1 MNNYKQITEYRTGMQ
16 MNRRHFLKKCAG
28 VAGAFV
34 LSNRALQF
42 RIGRPPNFVFIL
54 VDDLGWRDVG
64 YYIGHG
70 YKGSTYYETPNINK
84 LARQGMRFTDAY
96 AACPV
101 CSPTRASIMAGKY
114 PARMHLTD
122 WIHGHVDPNAKLL
135 IPDWTH
141 YMRTEEVTIAEAL
154 KAVGYATGHIGK
166 WHLGD
171 DSSYWPDNQ
180 GFDVNIGGWKY
191 GSPSGGYFSPYGSP
205 TLPDGPD
212 GEYLTDREGMEAEKF
227 IENNKDRPFFLYL
240 AHYAVHTPLQ
250 AKQDIIDKYEA
261 KPPSPEHDNATYAAM
276 IHSMDEAVG
285 RILDKIKKVNIDE
298 NTIVIL
304 MSDNGGLLGPTD
316 NTPLRGGKSQAY
328 EGGIR
333 EPMIIKW
340 HGVVQAGSICSEPV
354 ISTDFYPTILEM
366 AGLPLKPEQHR
377 DGVSLVPLL
386 KQVGT
391 LNREAIYWHYPH
403 YHINNP
409 YGPFGAI
416 RNGDWKLI
424 EYFENMNLEL
434 YNLNSDLGEQT
445 NLAAINPTKA
455 TELRDMLHVW
465 RTSVDAQMPTPNPD
479 YSP

>member
-1 MNNYKQITEYRTGMQ
+1 MNNYKQITEFRTGMQ

-154 KAVGYATGHIGK
+154 KAAGYATGHIGK

-171 DSSYWPDNQ
+171 DSSYWPYNQ

-191 GSPSGGYFSPYGSP
+191 GSPSGGYFSPYGNP
-205 TLPDGPD
+205 TLPDGPE
-212 GEYLTDREGMEAEKF
+212 GEYLTDREGMD
-227 IENNKDRPFFLYL
+227 DRGIDLRLRHRVPSRTRALSKTGTVRSFCIW
-240 AHYAVHTPLQ
+240 HTMPSTLRCRPSR
-250 AKQDIIDKYEA
+250 ISLTNTRPSHPHLSMIM
-261 KPPSPEHDNATYAAM
+261 PP
-276 IHSMDEAVG
+276 
-285 RILDKIKKVNIDE
+285 
-298 NTIVIL
+298 
-304 MSDNGGLLGPTD
+304 
-316 NTPLRGGKSQAY
+316 
-328 EGGIR
+328 
-333 EPMIIKW
+333 
-340 HGVVQAGSICSEPV
+340 
-354 ISTDFYPTILEM
+354 
-366 AGLPLKPEQHR
+366 
-377 DGVSLVPLL
+377 
-386 KQVGT
+386 
-391 LNREAIYWHYPH
+391 
-403 YHINNP
+403 
-409 YGPFGAI
+409 
-416 RNGDWKLI
+416 
-424 EYFENMNLEL
+424 
-434 YNLNSDLGEQT
+434 
-445 NLAAINPTKA
+445 
-455 TELRDMLHVW
+455 
-465 RTSVDAQMPTPNPD
+465 MPQ
-479 YSP
+479 

>member
-1 MNNYKQITEYRTGMQ
+1 MK
-16 MNRRHFLKKCAG
+16 RRDFLKKFAA
-28 VAGAFV
+28 VTGAFV
-34 LSNRALQF
+34 LSNRTLQF
-42 RIGRPPNFVFIL
+42 GLGKPPNFVFIL

-64 YYIGHG
+64 YNVG
-70 YKGSTYYETPNINK
+70 YGYSGSTYYETPNINR
-84 LARQGMRFTDAY
+84 LAREGMRFTDAY

-122 WIHGHVDPNAKLL
+122 WIHGHVDPDAKLL

-141 YMRTEEVTIAEAL
+141 YMPTEEITVAEAL
-154 KAVGYATGHIGK
+154 KPAGYATGHIGK

-171 DSSYWPDNQ
+171 DPIYWPDNQ
-180 GFDVNIGGWKY
+180 GFDINIGGWKLGY
-191 GSPSGGYFSPYGSP
+191 PQGGYFSPYENP
-205 TLPDGPD
+205 TLPDGPV
-212 GEYLTDREGMEAEKF
+212 GEYLTDREGAEAEYF
-227 IENNKDRPFFLYL
+227 IEQNKDRPFFLYM
-240 AHYAVHTPLQ
+240 AHYAVHTPLE

-276 IHSMDEAVG
+276 IQSVDEAVG
-285 RILDKIKKVNIDE
+285 RILDKLQQLEIAD
-298 NTIVIL
+298 NTVIIF
-304 MSDNGGLLGPTD
+304 MSDNGGLLGLTD

-340 HGVVQAGSICSEPV
+340 SGVIQASSVCSEPV

-366 AGLPLKPEQHR
+366 AGLPLKPQQHC
-377 DGVSLVPLL
+377 DGVSLLPLL
-386 KQVGT
+386 KQTGT

-416 RNGDWKLI
+416 RKGAWKLI
-424 EYFENMNLEL
+424 EYFENMNVEL
-434 YNLNSDLGEQT
+434 YNLNDDIGEQINAVST
-445 NLAAINPTKA
+445 NPAKA
-455 TELRDMLHVW
+455 MELLGLLHAW

-479 YSP
+479 YGS

>member
-1 MNNYKQITEYRTGMQ
+1 MQ
-16 MNRRHFLKKCAG
+16 MNRRHFLKKCAA

-34 LSNRALQF
+34 LSNRTMQF
-42 RIGRPPNFVFIL
+42 RLGKPPNFVFIL

-64 YYIGHG
+64 YYVGYG

-96 AACPV
+96 AASPV

-122 WIHGHVDPNAKLL
+122 WIHGYEDPYAKLL
-135 IPDWTH
+135 IPEWTH
-141 YMRTEEVTIAEAL
+141 YMRNEEVTIAEAL
-154 KAVGYATGHIGK
+154 KTAGYATAHIGK

-171 DSSYWPDNQ
+171 DPSYWPDNQ
-180 GFDVNIGGWKY
+180 GFDVNIGGWKLGY
-191 GSPSGGYFSPYGSP
+191 PTGGYFSPYENP
-205 TLPDGPD
+205 TLPDGPE

-227 IENNKDRPFFLYL
+227 IDQNRDRPFFLYL
-240 AHYAVHTPLQ
+240 AHYAVHIPLQ
-250 AKQDIIDKYEA
+250 ARQDIIDKFEA
-261 KPPSPEHDNATYAAM
+261 KPPSPEHDDATYAAM
-276 IHSMDEAVG
+276 IQSVDDSVG
-285 RILDKIKKVNIDE
+285 RILYKLEKLKIVE
-298 NTIVIL
+298 NTVIIF

-340 HGVVQAGSICSEPV
+340 SNVVQTGSVCCVPV
-354 ISTDFYPTILEM
+354 ISTDFYPTILEI
-366 AGLPLKPEQHR
+366 AGLNLKTEQHR

-386 KQVGT
+386 KQTGT
-391 LNREAIYWHYPH
+391 LDREAIYWHYPH

-416 RNGDWKLI
+416 RKGDWKLI
-424 EYFENMNLEL
+424 EYFENMNVEL
-434 YNLNSDLGEQT
+434 YNLNDDLGEQT
-445 NLAAINPTKA
+445 NLVATNPVKA
-455 TELRDMLHVW
+455 FELRDMLYTW
-465 RTSVDAQMPTPNPD
+465 RASVGAQMPTHNPD
-479 YSP
+479 YQP